1 MTRRAPACWPPGVLG
16 PTGDRLAQLAS
27 DSRAQEFAADA
38 GRVAIPRSPGVPV
51 AGIELSGPM
60 TEQLRTKTGETSIL
74 VIAADMATWTPGR
87 DVI

>member
-1 MTRRAPACWPPGVLG
+1 MLAPGSSGGLG
-16 PTGDRLAQLAS
+16 TGLAQLAS
-27 DSRAQEFAADA
+27 DSRAGA
-38 GRVAIPRSPGVPV
+38 RHRRRPRRYPRSPGVPV

>member
-1 MTRRAPACWPPGVLG
+1 
-16 PTGDRLAQLAS
+16 
-27 DSRAQEFAADA
+27 
-38 GRVAIPRSPGVPV
+38 VPV